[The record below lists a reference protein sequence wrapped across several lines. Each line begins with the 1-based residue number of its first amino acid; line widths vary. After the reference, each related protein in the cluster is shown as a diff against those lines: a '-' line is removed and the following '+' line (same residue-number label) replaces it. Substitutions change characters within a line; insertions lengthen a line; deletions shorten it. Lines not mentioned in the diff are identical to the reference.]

1 MLLLKQ
7 MKKNILQCVK
17 YPSLSDISE
26 YEQFVCSNVY
36 IFSARLSKNYAT
48 IVPLS
53 LIETRKI
60 LKPSCCS
67 KAEF

>member
-26 YEQFVCSNVY
+26 YEQFV
-36 IFSARLSKNYAT
+36 AT
-48 IVPLS
+48 
-53 LIETRKI
+53 
-60 LKPSCCS
+60 
-67 KAEF
+67 